1 MRRIILYGVF
11 EIVLVNDSSPHYFFL
26 KGVKYGTNDQ
36 VGKEGTAC
44 QIEKEPPLIILIQ
57 KERWTLEGKNDQL

>member
-44 QIEKEPPLIILIQ
+44 QIAKGRSLSILIW
-57 KERWTLEGKNDQL
+57 KERLTLEGKNDQL